1 MISINFD
8 TNVLMAQRN
17 VNIASNL
24 VNEALQRLTTGF
36 RINSAA
42 DDPAGYYFA
51 SDLNTELRALS
62 VAQQNI
68 ADGVTFMT
76 TAQDS
81 LFNMG
86 DIINRLKD
94 LALQGSNSTLDSSQ
108 RTAIQKETDALLEEL
123 FKLKNESTFRIGGIV
138 KKVAFPETVEELIKI
153 PGIGVKTANCYLVD
167 ILDKPGVIVDTHFAR
182 VVHRLGLTST
192 DDRDKVYREIRK
204 EFDPSMWSRL
214 SMTANL
220 HGRKYCKARSPLCST
235 CFLSSICPSKAFF
248 CKGI

>member
-68 ADGVTFMT
+68 ADGVIFMT

-123 FKLKNESTFRIGGIV
+123 FKLKNESTFNDINVFGADKASNHAMSVVSGITPPPRRV
-138 KKVAFPETVEELIKI
+138 QNQLH
-153 PGIGVKTANCYLVD
+153 
-167 ILDKPGVIVDTHFAR
+167 KPIFTQFKHNKLKYFY
-182 VVHRLGLTST
+182 TS
-192 DDRDKVYREIRK
+192 
-204 EFDPSMWSRL
+204 
-214 SMTANL
+214 
-220 HGRKYCKARSPLCST
+220 
-235 CFLSSICPSKAFF
+235 
-248 CKGI
+248 

>member
-68 ADGVTFMT
+68 ADGVIFMT

-123 FKLKNESTFRIGGIV
+123 FKLKNESTFNDINVFGADKASNHALAV
-138 KKVAFPETVEELIKI
+138 VS
-153 PGIGVKTANCYLVD
+153 GVTPPP
-167 ILDKPGVIVDTHFAR
+167 IHPKPA
-182 VVHRLGLTST
+182 
-192 DDRDKVYREIRK
+192 
-204 EFDPSMWSRL
+204 PQ
-214 SMTANL
+214 ANL
-220 HGRKYCKARSPLCST
+220 HQITLFKARLTLKKLLQKCRAIKADFPKTSLCSAEA
-235 CFLSSICPSKAFF
+235 LK
-248 CKGI
+248 